1 MNTKRFT
8 VRTLSDKNGG
18 EGKSVPVEKLL
29 EI

>member
-8 VRTLSDKNGG
+8 VRTLSDKNG